1 MRTVVLEKPGQL
13 RCFESEPPT
22 EAASGEVL
30 VRVQQVGIC
39 GTDLHAF
46 RGRQPFFSY
55 PRILGHE
62 LGVEVVALGPNT
74 EDSGL
79 SKGDLC
85 AVEPYLNCGVCSSC
99 RRGKTNCCESLKVL
113 GVHIDGG
120 MREWITV
127 PAHKLHRSSKL
138 QAEELALVE
147 MLCIGAHAVRRAE
160 LAADEAVAV
169 IGAGPIG
176 LATAL
181 FAQLAGARVRVLEA
195 SPERLAFCQR
205 ALGVEGAVKEDD
217 GVAQLRGWFQG
228 DLPTALFDATGNA
241 QSMEGAFKL
250 VANGAKLIFVGLVQA
265 DITFHDPEFHRR
277 EVTLM
282 SSRNATGDDFAF
294 VIAALEEGRVDIRPW
309 ISARTTPSAIVDEF
323 AGWLDPSR
331 GVVKAMLAF

>member
-1 MRTVVLEKPGQL
+1 
-13 RCFESEPPT
+13 
-22 EAASGEVL
+22 
-30 VRVQQVGIC
+30 
-39 GTDLHAF
+39 
-46 RGRQPFFSY
+46 
-55 PRILGHE
+55 
-62 LGVEVVALGPNT
+62 
-74 EDSGL
+74 
-79 SKGDLC
+79 
-85 AVEPYLNCGVCSSC
+85 
-99 RRGKTNCCESLKVL
+99 
-113 GVHIDGG
+113 
-120 MREWITV
+120 
-127 PAHKLHRSSKL
+127 
-138 QAEELALVE
+138 
-147 MLCIGAHAVRRAE
+147 
-160 LAADEAVAV
+160 
-169 IGAGPIG
+169 
-176 LATAL
+176 
-181 FAQLAGARVRVLEA
+181 LEA
-195 SPERLAFCQR
+195 SPERLDFCQR